1 MMFLKEIGN
10 MSSYLIPS
18 INEEVIHKQDRERPK
33 SGEYD
38 SIQQSKK
45 NKTKQNKKPKT
56 NNKQTKKH

>member
-1 MMFLKEIGN
+1 

-45 NKTKQNKKPKT
+45 TKTKQNKKPKT
-56 NNKQTKKH
+56 NLHVQNN

>member
-1 MMFLKEIGN
+1 MMFLKEMGN

-45 NKTKQNKKPKT
+45 KQNQTKQKT
-56 NNKQTKKH
+56 QNQFACTE